1 MSAPQRAGRPIAPV
15 GGERLLEIRAMAG
28 KGRGVFARRAVAAGR
43 LLCRC
48 PTLALTRAACERLN
62 QTSLA
67 KHFFTGD
74 GPEFEAWLALGLLS
88 LVNHGV
94 PPNAD
99 WRYVD
104 GGPLGCLIELVA
116 LRAIAAGEEV
126 VIDYNTPLWFDPL
139 P

>member
-1 MSAPQRAGRPIAPV
+1 MSRRPISPRRLAV
-15 GGERLLEIRAMAG
+15 RSGDRLLELRAVPG
-28 KGRGVFARRAVAAGR
+28 KGRGVFARVPIPAGR

-48 PTLALTRAACERLN
+48 PTLALGRADCDRLDE
-62 QTSLA
+62 TVLA

-74 GPEFEAWLALGLLS
+74 GPDFEAWLGLGLVT

-94 PPNAD
+94 SPNAG

-116 LRAIAAGEEV
+116 TRPIAAGEEV
-126 VIDYNTPLWFDPL
+126 TIDYNTPLWFEPL

>member
-1 MSAPQRAGRPIAPV
+1 MSGPVRPSRRLV
-15 GGERLLEIRAMAG
+15 VRGGDRLLQLRAIPG
-28 KGRGVFARRAVAAGR
+28 KGRGVFARRPIPAGR

-48 PTLALTRAACERLN
+48 PTLRLGFEDCARLN
-62 QTSLA
+62 ETALA

-74 GPEFEAWLALGLLS
+74 GPEFEAWLALGLLT
-88 LVNHGV
+88 LVNHGR

-104 GGPLGCLIELVA
+104 GGPLGCLVELVA
-116 LRAIAAGEEV
+116 VRPIAAGEEIT
-126 VIDYNTPLWFDPL
+126 IDYNTPLWFEPV

>member
-1 MSAPQRAGRPIAPV
+1 MSPRPRGRRRTAIV
-15 GGERLLEIRAMAG
+15 GGERLLELRAVPG
-28 KGRGVFARRAVAAGR
+28 KGRGVFARRPIAAGR

-48 PTLALTRAACERLN
+48 PTLALDRADCDRLN
-62 QTSLA
+62 ETRLA

-74 GPEFEAWLALGLLS
+74 GPEFEAWLALGLVT
-88 LVNHGV
+88 LVNHAV

-104 GGPLGCLIELVA
+104 GGASGCLVELVA
-116 LRAIAAGEEV
+116 LRPIEAGEEIT
-126 VIDYNTPLWFDPL
+126 IDYNTPLWFEPV

>member
-1 MSAPQRAGRPIAPV
+1 MSRRLRVV
-15 GGERLLEIRAMAG
+15 GGDRLLEVRALPG
-28 KGRGVFARRAVAAGR
+28 KGRGVLARRPIEAGT

-48 PTLALTRAACERLN
+48 PTIALDRADCERLN
-62 QTSLA
+62 ATALE

-74 GPEFEAWLALGLLS
+74 GPEFEAWLALGLLT
-88 LVNHGV
+88 LVNHAV

-116 LRAIAAGEEV
+116 IRPIAAGEEV
-126 VIDYNTPLWFDPL
+126 TIDYNTPLWFEPVA
-139 P
+139 

>member
-1 MSAPQRAGRPIAPV
+1 VSGPVRPSRRLAV
-15 GGERLLEIRAMAG
+15 RGGDRLLELRAVPG
-28 KGRGVFARRAVAAGR
+28 KGRGVFARRPIPAGR

-48 PTLALTRAACERLN
+48 PTIRLGFADCERLDR
-62 QTSLA
+62 TALA

-74 GPEFEAWLALGLLS
+74 GPEFEAWLALGLLT
-88 LVNHGV
+88 LVNHAR

-104 GGPLGCLIELVA
+104 GGPLGCLVELVSV
-116 LRAIAAGEEV
+116 RPIAAGEEV
-126 VIDYNTPLWFDPL
+126 TIDYNTPLWFEPL

>member
-1 MSAPQRAGRPIAPV
+1 MSPSPPRRRRTAIL
-15 GGERLLEIRAMAG
+15 GGERLLELRAVPG
-28 KGRGVFARRAVAAGR
+28 KGRGVFARRAIAAGR
-43 LLCRC
+43 VLCRC
-48 PTLALTRAACERLN
+48 PTLALDREDCDRLN
-62 QTSLA
+62 ETSLA

-74 GPEFEAWLALGLLS
+74 GPEFEAWLALGLLT
-88 LVNHGV
+88 LVNHAV

-116 LRAIAAGEEV
+116 LRPIAAGEEV
-126 VIDYNTPLWFDPL
+126 TIDYNTPLWFEPL